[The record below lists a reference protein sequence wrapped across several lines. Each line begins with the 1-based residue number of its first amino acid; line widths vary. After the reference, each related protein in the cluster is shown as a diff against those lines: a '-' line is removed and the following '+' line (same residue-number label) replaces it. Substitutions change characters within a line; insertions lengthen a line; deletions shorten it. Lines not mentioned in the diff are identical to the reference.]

1 MTRRIPTTVVQLGTV
16 LDLTTQEGDRRTTWQ
31 ARDVG
36 GLLMCADSRAMQHGP
51 GRAALYLLRPERG
64 SNPREPDRQVEA
76 AAMTDG
82 DVLIEYAARHDV
94 RTSDPKYKGWG
105 AYVWN
110 VGLASSWSV
119 HRVGHGFETREEA
132 IAAARAAA
140 EAEAA
145 HYRGDWKIQ
154 IRERNPRKA
163 GPSGYTD
170 CACRDCFDTAIGTP
184 GKAMCWACEEAGCE
198 ANDGECQRSDAYGVE
213 DDSRSDNRPRALKNA
228 ARAAILRAERI
239 RIDRQGYAN
248 KGRDYF
254 GVGGLPLF
262 RVVTADSG
270 EFDEYIR
277 APSAAEAKAHA
288 LAVITKA
295 RARDLEQHGPR
306 RNNPEHGAAAADTY
320 ERWHRRAPADVCEL
334 DNLPDDL
341 PHYIGRALRIG
352 YRSDK
357 WHGRGNTEDYD
368 HDYTEPGYSPPGV
381 WADDPDLAKA
391 TAIVI
396 RGGNQRITPGGID

>member
-1 MTRRIPTTVVQLGTV
+1 MTRRIPATVVQLGTV
-16 LDLTTQEGDRRTTWQ
+16 LDLTTQEGERRTTWQ

-36 GLLMCADSRAMQHGP
+36 GLLMCADARAMEHGP
-51 GRAALYLLRPERG
+51 GRAALYLLRPER
-64 SNPREPDRQVEA
+64 SANPREPDRQA
-76 AAMTDG
+76 PADG
-82 DVLIEYAARHDV
+82 DVLIEYAARQDV
-94 RTSDPKYKGWG
+94 RTGDPKYKGWG

-110 VGLASSWSV
+110 VGLSSSWSV
-119 HRVGHGFETREEA
+119 HRTGHGFETREEA
-132 IAAARAAA
+132 LSAARTAA

-154 IRERNPRKA
+154 IRERNPRKPK
-163 GPSGYTD
+163 GSGGYTD
-170 CACRDCFDTAIGTP
+170 CACRDCFDIAIGTA
-184 GKAMCWACEEAGCE
+184 GEAMCWACEEAGCE
-198 ANDGECQRSDAYGVE
+198 ANNGECRRADAYGVE
-213 DDSRSDNRPRALKNA
+213 DDSRTDNARALKNST
-228 ARAAILRAERI
+228 RVENSSPPKLRAERVHV
-239 RIDRQGYAN
+239 DRQGYAN

-254 GVGGLPLF
+254 GAGGLPLF
-262 RVVTADSG
+262 RVYMADGSG

-288 LAVITKA
+288 AGEITKA
-295 RARDLEQHGPR
+295 RAREAARHG
-306 RNNPEHGAAAADTY
+306 NPQHGAAAADTY
-320 ERWHRRAPADVCEL
+320 ERWHRRESNGVCEL
-334 DNLPDDL
+334 DGLPDDL

-357 WHGRGNTEDYD
+357 WHGRGATEDYD

-381 WADDPDLAKA
+381 WADDPDLSRA